1 MKTKKMYLKYFL
13 QHLKSYAFYAYLLKY
28 LRYKT
33 KFLLSSKK
41 YNLCN
46 DIIELNG
53 KN

>member
-1 MKTKKMYLKYFL
+1 MKTKKMYLKYFF
-13 QHLKSYAFYAYLLKY
+13 QHLKFYAYLLKY

-33 KFLLSSKK
+33 KVLLSSKK

-53 KN
+53 KD

>member
-1 MKTKKMYLKYFL
+1 MKTKKKYLKYFFF
-13 QHLKSYAFYAYLLKY
+13 LKSLKFYAYLLKY

-33 KFLLSSKK
+33 KVLLSSKK

-53 KN
+53 KD